1 MSGKRTPEQQA
12 AYNEKRRQENA
23 TKKKAETA
31 KVLKKVKPALKKL
44 NKRLDKPLPKF
55 AMKTNAARQIK
66 GVGEPLKPLK
76 NFGDKV
82 TKALAQR
89 DKTNARL
96 DVAAQVKKLGADS
109 LLPPAKKEV
118 RKLIVSQTTP
128 APAAVDK
135 TRLTNARSYR
145 KKITGVGATIR
156 GKMYQVTV
164 TFTDTQFGTL
174 KSAAE
179 FRACSIAEAIRQAVL
194 KEHGSALGQ

>member
-12 AYNEKRRQENA
+12 AYNEKRRLESAHNRKHPVPRKA
-23 TKKKAETA
+23 IKALKAELDKSTP
-31 KVLKKVKPALKKL
+31 KVVIKRGKVKIEPKKVRTGNGKSPA
-44 NKRLDKPLPKF
+44 F
-55 AMKTNAARQIK
+55 AKS
-66 GVGEPLKPLK
+66 
-76 NFGDKV
+76 FGDKV

-89 DKTNARL
+89 DKANARL